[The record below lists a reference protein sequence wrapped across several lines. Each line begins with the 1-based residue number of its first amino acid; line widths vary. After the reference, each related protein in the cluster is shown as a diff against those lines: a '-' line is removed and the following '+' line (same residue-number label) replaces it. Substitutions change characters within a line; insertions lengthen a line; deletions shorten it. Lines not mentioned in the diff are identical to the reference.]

1 MSPVENTVLLE
12 PATVDQAR
20 ARLDPRI
27 VAYIDAGAGSGSTV
41 ADNVSAWNRW
51 KIRPHVLRD
60 VSAVD
65 ASTSLFGIDVAA
77 PIFAA
82 PWAGHALVH
91 TEGEVATAR
100 GLRSAGVGFGVSSG
114 ASAPVA
120 HIGAVNGP
128 FLQQLYLPEDRGLV
142 RGFVERSV
150 AAGAAAILLTVDHPA
165 VGNGFGFRAGLA
177 GLAHRPSPNFEGVD
191 QSQLG
196 TARTLGPADIAWLA
210 EASGVPVLVKGVL
223 RGDDALVALDAGAA
237 GIVVSNHGGRQLDG
251 SITAA
256 EALPEVVEA
265 VAGRVPVLVDGGI
278 RRGEDVVRAL
288 ALGAAAVLVGRPFAW
303 ALAAGGSAAVETLAT
318 ELVTGTRI
326 AMAMVGASGIED
338 LTPDLLRWEA

>member
-1 MSPVENTVLLE
+1 MTLLDIDHGTLE
-12 PATVDQAR
+12 AR

-27 VAYIDAGAGSGSTV
+27 VDYIDAGAGSGSTV
-41 ADNVSAWNRW
+41 ADNVAAWNRW

-60 VSAVD
+60 VSEID
-65 ASTSLFGIDVAA
+65 STTTLFGIELAA
-77 PIFAA
+77 PVFAA
-82 PWAGHALVH
+82 PWAGHSLVH

-100 GLRSAGVGFGVSSG
+100 GLRAAGVGFGVSSG
-114 ASAPVA
+114 ASAPIA
-120 HIGAVNGP
+120 HIGAASGA
-128 FLQQLYLPEDRGLV
+128 FLQQLYLPEERDLV

-177 GLAHRPSPNFEGVD
+177 GLPHRPSPNFDGVEPHR
-191 QSQLG
+191 LG

-210 EASGVPVLVKGVL
+210 EAAGVPVLVKGVL
-223 RGDDALVALDAGAA
+223 RGDDARVALDAGAA

-251 SITAA
+251 SITTA
-256 EALPEVVEA
+256 EALPEVVAA
-265 VAGRVPVLVDGGI
+265 VAGRAPVLVDGGI

-288 ALGAAAVLVGRPFAW
+288 ALGASGVLVGRPFAW
-303 ALAAGGSAAVETLAT
+303 ALASGGSAAVETLAT

-326 AMAMVGASGIED
+326 ALAMVGASRAAD
-338 LTPDLLRWEA
+338 LTPDLVKWEA